1 MKRYW
6 IAIAILL
13 VAALFLGAC
22 GSAPSPQSSEKMLH
36 EAPASA
42 GAPMP
47 EQPASASSVAVVSED
62 NGAQEPPAD
71 ALLSDRKII
80 YNASIFLVVEDTE
93 QTAQDVETMAN
104 SMGGYVASMNG
115 YRQGERM
122 LYDITI
128 RIPAGQF
135 NNSLAALRNLAV
147 RVENENI
154 STNDVTDQYYDI
166 DARLDTLK
174 ATEKELTQLLKET
187 RERGGKV
194 EDIMKIYDRLI
205 QLRSEI
211 ESLQGQ
217 LNRLDKL
224 TAYSTIDIHLE
235 PSILN
240 QPIETKGWNP
250 AETAKK
256 SLQALISILTDLVNF
271 LIALVIV
278 VVPVAIIILLPLALV
293 VWLIRRWQKRRKKV

>member
-13 VAALFLGAC
+13 ITALILGAC
-22 GSAPSPQSSEKMLH
+22 GGA
-36 EAPASA
+36 APARETGKA
-42 GAPMP
+42 VYQEHDAAMPMP
-47 EQPASASSVAVVSED
+47 EQPASAPSAALPEES
-62 NGAQEPPAD
+62 GAQQTPTD
-71 ALLSDRKII
+71 ALLNDRKII
-80 YNASIFLVVEDTE
+80 YNASIFLIVKDTE
-93 QTAQDVETMAN
+93 QTAQDIETMAN
-104 SMGGYVASMNG
+104 SMDGYVASMNG
-115 YRQGERM
+115 YRQDDRM
-122 LYDITI
+122 IYDITI
-128 RIPAGQF
+128 RIPAGKF
-135 NNSLAALRNLAV
+135 DNSLTALRNLAV

-154 STNDVTDQYYDI
+154 NTNDVTDQYYDI

-205 QLRSEI
+205 QIRSEI

-224 TAYSTIDIHLE
+224 TAFSTIDIHLE
-235 PSILN
+235 PSVLN
-240 QPIETKGWNP
+240 QPIGTKGWNP
-250 AETAKK
+250 AETVKK
-256 SLQALISILTDLVNF
+256 SLQALISILTGLVNF

-293 VWLIRRWQKRRKKV
+293 IWLIRRWQKRRKKA

>member
-6 IAIAILL
+6 IAIVILL
-13 VAALFLGAC
+13 VAALILGAC
-22 GSAPSPQSSEKMLH
+22 GSTAPSQESEKAAYQDNDAAM
-36 EAPASA
+36 
-42 GAPMP
+42 PMP
-47 EQPASASSVAVVSED
+47 ERPASEPSLAVVSED
-62 NGAQEPPAD
+62 SGAQETPTE

-80 YNASIFLVVEDTE
+80 YNANIFLIVEDTE
-93 QTAQDVETMAN
+93 QTAQDIETMAS

-115 YRQGERM
+115 YRQGDRM

-135 NNSLAALRNLAV
+135 DSSLAALRNLAV

-205 QLRSEI
+205 QIRSEI

-256 SLQALISILTDLVNF
+256 SLQALISILTGLVNF

-293 VWLIRRWQKRRKKV
+293 VWLIRRWQKRRKKA